1 MVQSVTDNSITEAE
15 FDILRNITPIRFE
28 LPLKT
33 DIHSEFKQVVG
44 DKLSSKKDRS
54 SVKAGVYIFTN
65 KSNGHCYVGSSTQL
79 ADRLLKNYL
88 GDSLKNRKIDLA
100 LKELKLESFFLD
112 VYVLPENMINS
123 VSIEKIRILVLF
135 LEQYYILL
143 FNPDYNVLK
152 VAGSSAGRVFSED
165 SLIKMRKAASNR
177 ALFGENNPMYG
188 KTHNNET
195 REIMAIRKKGHLF
208 SEQAK
213 ANISAKLSG
222 NNHPL
227 FGTTRSEQ
235 DKLKM
240 SLSQSSKIGLEVTD
254 LQTNIVSLYATM
266 REAAKAIDCRSSALS
281 NYFSQSQVKPFRGR
295 YLLRKIR

>member
-1 MVQSVTDNSITEAE
+1 
-15 FDILRNITPIRFE
+15 
-28 LPLKT
+28 
-33 DIHSEFKQVVG
+33 
-44 DKLSSKKDRS
+44 
-54 SVKAGVYIFTN
+54 
-65 KSNGHCYVGSSTQL
+65 
-79 ADRLLKNYL
+79 
-88 GDSLKNRKIDLA
+88 
-100 LKELKLESFFLD
+100 
-112 VYVLPENMINS
+112 MINS

-143 FNPDYNVLK
+143 FNPEYNVLK
-152 VAGSSAGRVFSED
+152 VAGSSAGRIFSED

-177 ALFGENNPMYG
+177 ALFGENNPMFG

-254 LQTNIVSLYATM
+254 LQTNVVSLYATM